1 MSEENKAVVRRYFEE
16 IWSKGNF
23 GVADEI
29 VGAPGVTAAEPPRM
43 SPERIKQVVSM
54 MRQAFPDI
62 KYTVQEIVAE
72 GDKMMVYWTAQ
83 GTHQG
88 EFRGIAPTGKQIN
101 HRGFDIYRMEGGRI
115 VERPGG
121 FNDDLGLF
129 TQLGA
134 VTPPGQQPAR

>member
-23 GVADEI
+23 SVADEI
-29 VGAPGVTAAEPPRM
+29 VGAPGVTGPADPPKM
-43 SPERIKQVVSM
+43 SAERIKQVVGG
-54 MRQAFPDI
+54 MRQSFPDI

-72 GDKMMVYWTAQ
+72 GDKVMVFWTAQ
-83 GTHQG
+83 GTHKG
-88 EFRGIAPTGKQIN
+88 EFRGIAPTGTQIN
-101 HRGFDIYRMEGGRI
+101 HRGFDMYRIEGGRI

-121 FNDDLGLF
+121 FNDDLNLL

-134 VTPPGQQPAR
+134 VTPPPAR